1 MKPKNLPKNSN
12 RNMTFKYAF
21 ISVTLFLCGYCTTAQ
36 TTAYPETNNSITL
49 PASQKYYKSN
59 LYKSLWGEHY
69 RKEWH
74 TPVKFFKTSLDTL
87 AGGLIPYE
95 TGGGR
100 QTKTIRLRDKEER
113 KYVFRSIDKNLG
125 NALPEIARGT
135 FIESFANDQVTFAHP
150 YGALIIGPLAEAA
163 GIYHTNPEIY
173 FLPKQ
178 NALKSFNDSSG
189 NTLYLFE
196 QLPDEDWASASNFG
210 NSKKITGTENL
221 LEKLLEDNDNTV
233 DQKAFVRA
241 RLFDMIIGD
250 WARHE
255 DNWRWASFKEDK
267 KTRYVP
273 IPRDRDNALS
283 KFDGSL
289 LKMVKGIA
297 GASHLQTFTSRL
309 PNPITFNYPARYLDH
324 HLINELTLAEWI
336 TIANDLKTRITDDI
350 IDAAVKKLPP
360 EVYSLSGP
368 QIAFNIKSRKNLLDS
383 YAKNYYEY
391 LSKEVEITG
400 SAKHEL
406 FEIKRLSETETQIEI
421 SKISNKGDE
430 KDVPY
435 YSRIFNHLE
444 TEEVR
449 LYGIDGNDK
458 YIITG
463 NVNRS
468 LKVRLIGGPGEDV
481 YEDLSVTKTNNRTTL
496 IYDDNKND
504 IKKSGSARLHLST
517 DSGVHAY
524 KYDYF
529 KADKKGLSPVVF
541 FSNED
546 RIYAGL
552 AYKYKK
558 QQWRKQPFGVQHY
571 ADVKYSFAQRAISS
585 LYKSTFTSLLGKW
598 DVNLFANYDQVRW
611 TNFYGLGN
619 ETLLTTNDRDFN
631 RMRSLQFLGK
641 AGVQRVFNNKHRIT
655 FNPYFQFYDII
666 NDSARFLAKTIP
678 AALPNTYTAHH
689 FAGAELE
696 YLYQTVNDSILPTK
710 GFSFLTSANF
720 SHNLKETNRNL
731 AKFGADVKFFVPF
744 TKTFS
749 LAIKAGAT
757 TLTGKPEFYQYNIV
771 GGTETLRGQQRDRF
785 YGNSTAYNQNE
796 LRWIRDVR
804 SYIFNGKIGLFGLYD
819 IGRTWLDGEKS
830 NKWHT
835 GYGGGII
842 LSPFNFITVSAAYA
856 ISKEDNNLH
865 IQVIKAL

>member
-1 MKPKNLPKNSN
+1 MIL
-12 RNMTFKYAF
+12 KYV
-21 ISVTLFLCGYCTTAQ
+21 IITLILLLCGLSNIAQ
-36 TTAYPETNNSITL
+36 TPVYPETNNSITL
-49 PASQKYYKSN
+49 PASQKYYKSK

-74 TPVKFFKTSLDTL
+74 TPVKFFKINIDTL
-87 AGGLIPYE
+87 AGGLVPYE

-100 QTKTIRLRDKEER
+100 QTKTLRLRDKEER
-113 KYVFRSIDKNLG
+113 EYVFRSIDKNLG

-135 FIESFANDQVTFAHP
+135 FIESFANDQVTFGHP
-150 YGALIIGPLAEAA
+150 YGALIIGQLAEAA
-163 GIYHTNPEIY
+163 GIYHTNPAIY

-196 QLPDEDWASASNFG
+196 QRPDEDWSTAANFG
-210 NSKKITGTENL
+210 NSKKIISTENL
-221 LEKLLEDNDNTV
+221 LEKILDDNDNTI

-250 WARHE
+250 WAKHE
-255 DNWRWASFKEDK
+255 DQWRWASFKEDK
-267 KTRYVP
+267 KTRYAP
-273 IPRDRDNALS
+273 IPRDRDNAFS

-289 LKMVKGIA
+289 LKLVKGIA
-297 GASHLQTFTSRL
+297 GATHLQTFTPGL
-309 PNPITFNYPARYLDH
+309 PNPVTFNYPARYLDH

-350 IDAAVKKLPP
+350 IDAAVKNLPP
-360 EVYSLSGP
+360 EVYPLSGP
-368 QIAFNIKSRKNLLDS
+368 QLAANIKSRKNMLDS
-383 YAKNYYEY
+383 YAKNYYAY

-406 FEIKRLSETETQIEI
+406 FEIKRLSDTETQIEI
-421 SKISNKGDE
+421 SKITSKGNE
-430 KDVPY
+430 KEIPY
-435 YSRIFNHLE
+435 YSRIFNHTE
-444 TEEVR
+444 TDEVR

-463 NVNRS
+463 NANRS
-468 LKVRLIGGPGEDV
+468 LKVRLIGGPGEDI
-481 YEDLSVTKTNNRTTL
+481 YENVSGIKTNKGKTL
-496 IYDDNKND
+496 IYDDKKND
-504 IKKSGSARLHLST
+504 IKNSGSARLHLSA
-517 DSGVHAY
+517 DSAVHAY
-524 KYDYF
+524 KYNYF
-529 KADKKGLSPVVF
+529 KADKKGFSPVVF

-571 ADVKYSFAQRAISS
+571 ADVKYSFAQQAFSS

-619 ETLLTTNDRDFN
+619 ETLLTTKDRDFN

-641 AGVQRVFNNKHRIT
+641 VGVQRVINNRHRIT
-655 FNPYFQFYDII
+655 FNPYFQLFDII

-678 AALPNTYTAHH
+678 AALPETYTADH
-689 FAGAELE
+689 FAGAEFE
-696 YLYQTVNDSILPTK
+696 YLYQNVNDSILPTR

-720 SHNLKETNRNL
+720 SHNLKQTDRSL
-731 AKFGADVKFFVPF
+731 AKFGADVKFFVPL

-749 LAIKAGAT
+749 LAIKGGAT

-796 LRWIRDVR
+796 LRWISDVR

-842 LSPFNFITVSAAYA
+842 LSPFNFITLSAAYA